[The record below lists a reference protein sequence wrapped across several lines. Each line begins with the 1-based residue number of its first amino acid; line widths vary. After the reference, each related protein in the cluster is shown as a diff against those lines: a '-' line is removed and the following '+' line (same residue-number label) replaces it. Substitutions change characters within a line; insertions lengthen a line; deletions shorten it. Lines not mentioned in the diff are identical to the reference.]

1 MCLAVP
7 GKIERIEGDD
17 PLLMRGKVNFGGIRK
32 DVSLSYV
39 PEAKVGDYVM
49 VHVGVAISV
58 VDEDEAARVFEYL
71 KQMDELAELEDP
83 TK

>member
-7 GKIERIEGDD
+7 GRIEMIEGDD

-32 DVSLSYV
+32 EVRLSYV

-49 VHVGVAISV
+49 VHVGVAISL
-58 VDEDEAARVFEYL
+58 VDEEEAACVFDYL
-71 KQMDELAELEDP
+71 KQMDELTELGD
-83 TK
+83 TLQ

>member
-7 GKIERIEGDD
+7 GRIEAIEGGD
-17 PLLMRGKVNFGGIRK
+17 PLLRTGKVNFGGIRK

-39 PEAKVGDYVM
+39 PEALVGDYVM

-58 VDEDEAARVFEYL
+58 VDEEEANRVFGYL
-71 KQMDELAELEDP
+71 KQMDELQELGD
-83 TK
+83 TLQ

>member
-7 GKIERIEGDD
+7 GRIEMIEGDD

-32 DVSLSYV
+32 EVRLSYV

-49 VHVGVAISV
+49 VHVGVAISL
-58 VDEDEAARVFEYL
+58 VDEEEAGRVFDYL
-71 KQMDELAELEDP
+71 KQMDELTELGD
-83 TK
+83 TLQ